1 MQKLQIAV
9 DCLSNPIYIGSK
21 VAYAIGTYGGG
32 SALRI
37 GVVYGVD
44 INEKRTLLRIKA
56 TATKMWDYEQH
67 DYVTKEVNRSTSNLT
82 KLIVITA

>member
-56 TATKMWDYEQH
+56 TAKMWDYEQH